1 MAEFLR
7 QSNKIRHAVSGYLT
21 ATNILNVLKT
31 RVVYPESVS
40 TDEEK
45 AVLDREQHKK
55 NVSDALDIAL
65 DTNAEKTVEILGLL
79 CFKEGKEVEEME
91 AVEFLDVALD
101 VLSSERVVNFFMKL
115 MRSGLIDTANTLQ
128 I

>member
-7 QSNKIRHAVSGYLT
+7 QSNKIRHAVSGYLE
-21 ATNILNVLKT
+21 ATNIVNILKT
-31 RVVYPESVS
+31 KVVYPTET

-45 AVLDREQHKK
+45 SVLDGEQRKK
-55 NVSDALDIAL
+55 NISDALDVAL
-65 DTNAEKTVEILGLL
+65 DVNAEKTVEILGLL

-101 VLSSERVVNFFMKL
+101 VLSSERVMNFFMKL
-115 MRSGLIDTANTLQ
+115 TQSGLISMANT
-128 I
+128 